1 MLVLPQGIFSEEDG
15 KLIEKE
21 ERNTGVISWKV
32 VDFYLKA
39 MRYPQACL
47 VLIVT
52 LIQYSLMT
60 ARDFWLY
67 KDRTL
72 DPMWCRQGA
81 NQGSQ
86 EATLHQ
92 RGRHAPPAAL
102 TQSKSGPLKNQRV
115 E

>member
-52 LIQYSLMT
+52 LMQYSLMT
-60 ARDFWLY
+60 ARDFWLSEWSEAG
-67 KDRTL
+67 KRL
-72 DPMWCRQGA
+72 EQA
-81 NQGSQ
+81 N
-86 EATLHQ
+86 ATEVCNRGQ
-92 RGRHAPPAAL
+92 RPWV
-102 TQSKSGPLKNQRV
+102 Q
-115 E
+115 